1 MHKNVKRLG
10 YGLLGLIGLLLLV
23 AAFNYQRI
31 ERLLH
36 VNSLFE
42 AEYIINNFLT
52 MEEAF
57 PVNTIKASGSP
68 HHFTKGQMDL
78 PKSISYGDHDM
89 STSKYLKDTWTTG
102 LLILHQDSIKHESYY
117 LGHSETQ
124 THISWSVAKSFV
136 SALLGIALEEG
147 KFASIEDPVTK
158 YVPELKGSGY
168 DGVRIKDILQMSSGV
183 RFNEDY
189 VDFYSDINR
198 FGRSFALGSSLDD
211 FCASLVNEKPPGTV
225 NHYVSID
232 TQVLGMLLKRVTGQS
247 LSSYLEEKIWH
258 PIGMEHDAQ
267 WISDNEGMEVAL
279 GGLNVTLRDYARFG
293 QLMLNQGQFNGQQ
306 IIPAQWIEDS
316 ITPDAPHVMPG
327 PSSKYK
333 SNFGYGYQ
341 WWIPEDADGAFLA
354 RGVYNQFIYIY
365 PKKDLV
371 IVKNSANPK
380 YGRSGDYS
388 MSQTLGFFEAV
399 VAELETT
406 VPLEEA
412 MLVE

>member
-1 MHKNVKRLG
+1 MNKNIKRIG
-10 YGLLGLIGLLLLV
+10 YGFMGLIGLLLLV

-31 ERLLH
+31 QRLLH

-42 AEYIINNFLT
+42 ADKIVHNFLT
-52 MEEAF
+52 MEDAF
-57 PVNTIKASGSP
+57 PVTGIQASGSP
-68 HHFTKGQMDL
+68 NLFPKGNMDL
-78 PKSISYGDHDM
+78 PKNLTYGDKTM
-89 STSKYLKDTWTTG
+89 STSDYLKDTWTTG
-102 LLILHQDSIKHESYY
+102 LLILHKDSIKHESYY
-117 LGHSETQ
+117 LGHSQDQ
-124 THISWSVAKSFV
+124 THISWSMAKSFV
-136 SALLGIALEEG
+136 ATLLGIALEEG
-147 KFASIEDPVTK
+147 KFESIEDPVTK

-198 FGRSFALGSSLDD
+198 FGRNFALGNSLDN
-211 FCASLVNEKPPGTV
+211 FCKSLVNEKPPGTV

-232 TQVLGMLLKRVTGQS
+232 TQVLGMLLKRITGQS

-267 WISDNEGMEVAL
+267 WITDNEGMEVAL
-279 GGLNVTLRDYARFG
+279 GGLNISLRDYARFG
-293 QLMLNQGQFNGQQ
+293 HLMLNNGQFKGKQ
-306 IIPAQWIEDS
+306 IVPRQWIKDS
-316 ITPDAPHVMPG
+316 VTPDAPHVMPG

-365 PKKDLV
+365 PKQDLV
-371 IVKNSANPK
+371 IVKNSGNPK
-380 YGRSGDYS
+380 YGRAGDYS
-388 MSQTLGFFEAV
+388 MAQTMGFFAAV
-399 VAELETT
+399 VAELETKE
-406 VPLEEA
+406 VAEV
-412 MLVE
+412 MLVK